1 MSTIK
6 INIDRINHL
15 LKLYK
20 LERDELLLLLSEGL
34 KKKFTEEEVF
44 NGEIKPSLL
53 KKIDK
58 VFGKGLSY
66 YIDPKHLKEAKDESI
81 FFRKDKFNADLNLS
95 AKKIVNHFE
104 EEKISLSA
112 LSKLS
117 DLKHDRLLPVYS
129 VKDIPKEVA
138 SQIRKNIYPEFSAR
152 KREFLKSL
160 IAKFAD
166 NNILVF
172 EFVETWNKKEK
183 VNINGFYL
191 KPDTIVLKRN
201 QKSFSREIF
210 TLIHELGHYLLNEEE
225 IDERINEDTS
235 DYNSLS
241 KVERWCNDFAY
252 YFLAGESDKTLTEL
266 STANGTND
274 YHHEILD
281 SIAMETNLSV
291 FALYTRLLIND
302 KISLNNYRKVC
313 NELSESIKAR
323 EAEEQRKYEIERSK
337 ALEEGRTVGGAV
349 ARPLLSPLYVST
361 IQSAFYEGV
370 INEAEFCKRLNIN
383 PERIDNYLK

>member
-1 MSTIK
+1 MTT
-6 INIDRINHL
+6 ININIERINHL

-20 LERDELLLLLSEGL
+20 LGKSDFLLLVSEGL
-34 KKKFTEEEVF
+34 KKKFTAEEVF
-44 NGEIKPSLL
+44 KSEVKPSLL
-53 KKIDK
+53 KRIDS
-58 VFGKGLSY
+58 VFGKGLNY

-117 DLKHDRLLPVYS
+117 DLIHERLLPVFT
-129 VKDIPKEVA
+129 VKDKPIEVA
-138 SQIRKNIYPEFSAR
+138 TEIRKKLYPEFNNR

-160 IAKFAD
+160 IAKFAEH
-166 NNILVF
+166 NILVF
-172 EFVETWNKKEK
+172 EFVENWNKREK

-225 IDERINEDTS
+225 IDESMKEDSS
-235 DYNSLS
+235 DFNSLS

-252 YFLAGESDKTLTEL
+252 FFLVGELDNTLTAL
-266 STANGTND
+266 ATATDSND
-274 YHHEILD
+274 YHHDILD
-281 SIAMETNLSV
+281 FIALQTNLSV
-291 FALYTRLLIND
+291 FALYTRLLINE
-302 KISLNNYRKVC
+302 KISLSNYRKVC
-313 NELSESIKAR
+313 NELSDSIRER
-323 EAEEQRKYEIERSK
+323 EAEEQRKYELERLK
-337 ALEEGRTVGGAV
+337 ALEEGRKPGGA
-349 ARPLLSPLYVST
+349 AAKPLLSPLYVST

-370 INEAEFCKRLNIN
+370 INEAEFCKRLNIK

>member
-1 MSTIK
+1 MTTIS
-6 INIDRINHL
+6 INIERINHL

-20 LERDELLLLLSEGL
+20 LKKDDFLMLVSEGL

-44 NGEIKPSLL
+44 KSEIKTSLL
-53 KKIDK
+53 KKIDN
-58 VFGKGLSY
+58 VFGKGLNY
-66 YIDPKHLKEAKDESI
+66 YLDPKQLREAKEESI

-104 EEKISLSA
+104 EEKISLTA

-117 DLKHDRLLPVYS
+117 DLKHERILSVYS
-129 VKDIPKEVA
+129 VKNNPKEVA
-138 SQIRKNIYPEFSAR
+138 TEIRKKLYPEFNST

-160 IAKFAD
+160 IAKFAEH
-166 NNILVF
+166 NILVF

-225 IDERINEDTS
+225 IDERMNEDS
-235 DYNSLS
+235 ANFNSLS
-241 KVERWCNDFAY
+241 KIERWCNDFAY
-252 YFLAGESDKTLTEL
+252 FFLVGELDKTLTAL
-266 STANGTND
+266 ATANSNND
-274 YHHEILD
+274 YHHDILD
-281 SIAMETNLSV
+281 SIAMQTNLSV
-291 FALYTRLLIND
+291 FALYTRLLINEN
-302 KISLNNYRKVC
+302 ISLSNYRKVC
-313 NELSESIKAR
+313 NELSDSIKAR
-323 EAEEQRKYEIERSK
+323 EAEEQRKHEAERLK
-337 ALEEGRTVGGAV
+337 ALEEGRKLGGAV
-349 ARPLLSPLYVST
+349 AKPLLSPMYVST

-370 INEAEFCKRLNIN
+370 INEAEFCKRLNIKAD
-383 PERIDNYLK
+383 RIDQYLK